1 MERTIIFPD
10 RVLNYQYEIKD
21 VKNINIRIRP
31 DMSVYVSSNIHT
43 DFSQVEKVL
52 MEKKEYIC
60 KALDNY
66 SEMHKYASVE
76 RDYING
82 ESFRL
87 LGKDLRL
94 KVSVGDKN
102 SVDTDGLYLFLS
114 VKKDEYDL
122 KKRLI
127 EQWYQKTCCEE
138 IGNICR
144 EMYRFFEKYSI
155 DFPVIRYRSM
165 ISRWGSCQPKRKV
178 LTFNKR
184 LIEMPKIC
192 IEYVVL
198 HEFVHF
204 LQADHSKKFYAL
216 ITMFMPDWESRA
228 RLLEKEGVQ
237 GIIC

>member
-1 MERTIIFPD
+1 MERTIVFPD

-52 MEKKEYIC
+52 LEKKEYIC

-66 SEMHKYASVE
+66 AEMHKYASVE

-102 SVDTDGLYLFLS
+102 FVDTDGLYLFLS
-114 VKKDEYDL
+114 VKK
-122 KKRLI
+122 R
-127 EQWYQKTCCEE
+127 
-138 IGNICR
+138 
-144 EMYRFFEKYSI
+144 
-155 DFPVIRYRSM
+155 
-165 ISRWGSCQPKRKV
+165 
-178 LTFNKR
+178 
-184 LIEMPKIC
+184 
-192 IEYVVL
+192 
-198 HEFVHF
+198 
-204 LQADHSKKFYAL
+204 
-216 ITMFMPDWESRA
+216 
-228 RLLEKEGVQ
+228 
-237 GIIC
+237 

>member
-1 MERTIIFPD
+1 MERTIVFPD

-31 DMSVYVSSNIHT
+31 DMSVYVSSNINT

-52 MEKKEYIC
+52 MENKEYIC

-76 RDYING
+76 REYING

-102 SVDTDGLYLFLS
+102 FVDTDGLYLFLC
-114 VKKDEYDL
+114 VKKDEYDV

-127 EQWYQKTCCEE
+127 EQWYQ
-138 IGNICR
+138 
-144 EMYRFFEKYSI
+144 
-155 DFPVIRYRSM
+155 
-165 ISRWGSCQPKRKV
+165 
-178 LTFNKR
+178 
-184 LIEMPKIC
+184 
-192 IEYVVL
+192 
-198 HEFVHF
+198 
-204 LQADHSKKFYAL
+204 
-216 ITMFMPDWESRA
+216 
-228 RLLEKEGVQ
+228 
-237 GIIC
+237 